1 MLSFEYIENR
11 QRKRWRFFVCAP
23 GMARSAVTGAVLQ
36 LWWLKND

>member
-1 MLSFEYIENR
+1 MSPPSPPP
-11 QRKRWRFFVCAP
+11 VCAP